1 MATADKETV
10 RGLLEG
16 TFDTHVHA
24 GPDLLP
30 RKFTDID
37 LAKMALERNFGGFVL
52 KSHHAVTAD
61 RATLIR
67 DMFPGVKVYGAIA
80 LNNPVGGLNP
90 TAIDIAARLGA
101 RVCWL
106 PTCDSENELANVSG
120 QLDESKLPYWM
131 SIARELRAAGI
142 AGKWLKVTDGNGN
155 VLPEMQQCLEVMAKY
170 DMVMATG
177 HINPSELEPV
187 VKAAREA
194 GVQRIIITHP
204 EFPTTHLDHDAQ
216 RRLQQYDVYFE
227 RVFTTPHTNKC
238 TWEETIGNIQALGPS
253 STIVATDLGQTTNPD
268 LQEGFEIYIT
278 KLLEAGFTEA
288 QIKQMTQHNAAS
300 LLGAE

>member
-1 MATADKETV
+1 
-10 RGLLEG
+10 
-16 TFDTHVHA
+16 VHS

-30 RKFTDID
+30 RKFNDIQ
-37 LAKMALERNFGGFVL
+37 LAELAQKRKFGGIVL

-61 RATLIR
+61 RATLVR
-67 DMFPGVKVYGAIA
+67 EMFPGTKFYGAIA
-80 LNNPVGGLNP
+80 LNNPVGGLNA

-106 PTCDSENELANVSG
+106 PTCDSANEQANVAG

-142 AGKWLKVTDGNGN
+142 AGAYLTVTDGHGK
-155 VLPEMQQCLEVMAKY
+155 VLPEMQQCLEVIAKY

-187 VKAAREA
+187 IQAAKQA

-204 EFPTTHLDHDAQ
+204 EFPTTHLTVDDQ
-216 RRLQQYDVYFE
+216 KNLQQDDVYFE

-238 TWEETIGNIQALGPS
+238 SWDETLNNIKEVGTS
-253 STIVATDLGQTTNPD
+253 STIVATDLGQTTNPG
-268 LQEGFEIYIT
+268 LQEGFEIYID
-278 KLLEAGFTEA
+278 KLLDAGFTEA
-288 QIKQMTQHNAAS
+288 NIKTMTQHNAAA

>member
-1 MATADKETV
+1 
-10 RGLLEG
+10 
-16 TFDTHVHA
+16 
-24 GPDLLP
+24 
-30 RKFTDID
+30 
-37 LAKMALERNFGGFVL
+37 VL

-61 RATLIR
+61 RATLIKE
-67 DMFPGVKVYGAIA
+67 MFPGTKFYGAIA
-80 LNNPVGGLNP
+80 LNNPVGGLNA

-106 PTCDSENELANVSG
+106 PTCDSANEQANVAG

-142 AGKWLKVTDGNGN
+142 AGAYLTVTDGHGK

-177 HINPSELEPV
+177 HISPSELEPV
-187 VKAAREA
+187 IKAAKQA
-194 GVQRIIITHP
+194 GVQRINITHP
-204 EFPTTHLDHDAQ
+204 EFPTTHLTVEDQ
-216 RRLQQYDVYFE
+216 KNLQQYDVYFE

-238 TWEETIGNIQALGPS
+238 TWEETLNNIKEVGPS
-253 STIVATDLGQTTNPD
+253 STIVATDLGQTTNPG
-268 LQEGFEIYIT
+268 LQEGFEIFID
-278 KLLEAGFTEA
+278 KLLDAGFSEA
-288 QIKQMTQHNAAS
+288 QVKTMTQHNAAA

>member
-1 MATADKETV
+1 MADKETI
-10 RGLLEG
+10 RGLLKG
-16 TFDTHVHA
+16 TFDTHVHS

-30 RKFTDID
+30 RKFNDID
-37 LAKMALERNFGGFVL
+37 LAKLALERGFGGIVL
-52 KSHHAVTAD
+52 KSHHAITAD
-61 RATLIR
+61 RATLVR
-67 DMFPGVKVYGAIA
+67 TMYPGVNFYGAIA
-80 LNNPVGGLNP
+80 LNNPIGGLNP

-106 PTCDSENELANVSG
+106 PTCDSANEQANVAG

-142 AGKWLKVTDGNGN
+142 AGAYLTVTDGDGK
-155 VLPEMQQCLEVMAKY
+155 VLPEMRQCLDVMAKY

-177 HINPSELEPV
+177 HINPSEMEAV
-187 VKAAREA
+187 IKAAREA

-204 EFPTTHLDHDAQ
+204 EFPTTHLSVDDQ
-216 RRLQQYDVYFE
+216 RNLQKYDVFFE

-238 TWEETIGNIQALGPS
+238 TWEETLNNIKEVGPS
-253 STIVATDLGQTTNPD
+253 STIVATDLGQTTNPG
-268 LQEGFEIYIT
+268 LQEGFEIFID
-278 KLLEAGFTEA
+278 KLLDAGFTEA
-288 QIKQMTQHNAAS
+288 QVKTMTQHNAAG